1 MNSKPLAFAVIAL
14 AISIMACGVQTNTG
28 AMLANALPT
37 HTAKPL
43 AGAMLANALPTHTA
57 KPLAS
62 ATPTQ
67 ETAIT
72 VGSWHIRAA
81 ANASAQVIGYA
92 MDGTKLS
99 IIAQDGDWMLVQ
111 IIDEDPAECLAG
123 YVHRNALGK

>member
-1 MNSKPLAFAVIAL
+1 MNSKPLAFAVIVL
-14 AISIMACGVQTNTG
+14 AISIMACGVQTNT
-28 AMLANALPT
+28 
-37 HTAKPL
+37 
-43 AGAMLANALPTHTA
+43 GAMLANALPTHTA